1 MSIPR
6 LPIRVSLYAAVFGIS
21 IALLPVT
28 ASADWKHGAHSHK
41 GKYHHTKYDYW
52 EWQRE
57 RYYWREKQERKRK
70 RRLARLARLERER
83 KWRQWERERRWNNRH
98 QNNYGSSRNSAF
110 NSETLGGVIGGILG
124 GVAGTQFGKGSG
136 RVAATIGGTIL
147 GAVLGSHV
155 ARRMD
160 EKDHQ
165 ATNNVLERTRTG
177 ETRSWKNPDTGTQ
190 FSVTPKRTF
199 KSADNRDC
207 RDYSMWVF
215 IDGYEEEVKGT
226 ACRTSSGK
234 WVPVKS

>member
-1 MSIPR
+1 MSIPC
-6 LPIRVSLYAAVFGIS
+6 LPIKASLCAAVFGLS
-21 IALLPVT
+21 LVLLPGI
-28 ASADWKHGAHSHK
+28 ASADGRHGAHSHK
-41 GKYHHTKYDYW
+41 GKYYQTKYDYW

-57 RYYWREKQERKRK
+57 RNYWREKKERKRK
-70 RRLARLARLERER
+70 RRLARLERER
-83 KWRQWERERRWNNRH
+83 KWRQWERERRWKNRYH
-98 QNNYGSSRNSAF
+98 NSYGGSSHSSF
-110 NSETLGGVIGGILG
+110 NNQALGGVIGGIIG
-124 GVAGTQFGKGSG
+124 GLAGTQFGKGSG

-155 ARRMD
+155 AKRMD

-165 ATNNVLERTRTG
+165 ATNTVLERTRTG
-177 ETRSWKNPDTGTQ
+177 ETSRWKNPDTGTQ
-190 FSVTPKRTF
+190 FSVTPQRTF

-226 ACRTSSGK
+226 ACRTAAGK